1 VNHRTSFFHHSPIPD
16 TSLKQQSTLA
26 WLAIC
31 ALILFASAFIFG
43 GAGSIMRP
51 VFPLACLIVGIF
63 LYIKAPV
70 LYIGFTWWLWF
81 VIAIIRRYIDYRYGW
96 DQQGLILVAPFL
108 VTMITFATLFRS
120 LPKSY
125 RMGGLPF
132 ILAFVAV
139 FYGFLIGLV
148 NFQPIVVFRTML
160 DWIAPIL
167 FGFHLFVNW
176 RNYPNYRQNFQTVFI
191 WSTIITGTYGLVQ
204 YIVAPE
210 WDRFW
215 LVQTALTTAGSP
227 IPYGI
232 RVWSTMHSPGPFAT
246 VIMAGLLLL
255 FNSKHPLGVP
265 AIVVGYT
272 SFLLS
277 LVRSAWGG
285 WAVAVLALLTTFKP
299 KLQMR
304 LIITLMLMV
313 LCVTPLT
320 IIKPFSDIIN
330 ARLQTVTN
338 IQKDDSYQARSQIY
352 DRNLNIALSSPLGKG
367 IGGTWIVNEKN
378 GRLEPVIFD
387 SGILDAFF
395 ALGWFGA
402 IPYLG
407 GISLILYDLYQG
419 SQSRNDSFANAA
431 RAISLGMFSQLI
443 LGSSML
449 GLSGMILWGF
459 MGMGMAAKKYHQY
472 ELTNGIR

>member
-1 VNHRTSFFHHSPIPD
+1 
-16 TSLKQQSTLA
+16 
-26 WLAIC
+26 
-31 ALILFASAFIFG
+31 
-43 GAGSIMRP
+43 
-51 VFPLACLIVGIF
+51 
-63 LYIKAPV
+63 
-70 LYIGFTWWLWF
+70 
-81 VIAIIRRYIDYRYGW
+81 
-96 DQQGLILVAPFL
+96 
-108 VTMITFATLFRS
+108 
-120 LPKSY
+120 
-125 RMGGLPF
+125 
-132 ILAFVAV
+132 
-139 FYGFLIGLV
+139 
-148 NFQPIVVFRTML
+148 
-160 DWIAPIL
+160 
-167 FGFHLFVNW
+167 
-176 RNYPNYRQNFQTVFI
+176 
-191 WSTIITGTYGLVQ
+191 
-204 YIVAPE
+204 
-210 WDRFW
+210 
-215 LVQTALTTAGSP
+215 
-227 IPYGI
+227 
-232 RVWSTMHSPGPFAT
+232 
-246 VIMAGLLLL
+246 
-255 FNSKHPLGVP
+255 
-265 AIVVGYT
+265 
-272 SFLLS
+272 
-277 LVRSAWGG
+277 
-285 WAVAVLALLTTFKP
+285 
-299 KLQMR
+299 
-304 LIITLMLMV
+304 MV

-407 GISLILYDLYQG
+407 GISLILYNLYQG